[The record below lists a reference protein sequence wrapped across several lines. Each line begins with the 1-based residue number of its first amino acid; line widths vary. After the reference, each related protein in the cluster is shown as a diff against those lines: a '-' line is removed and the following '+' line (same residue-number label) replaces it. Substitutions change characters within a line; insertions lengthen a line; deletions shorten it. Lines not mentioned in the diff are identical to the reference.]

1 MSAVAG
7 DRPRYVAI
15 IMDGNARWAIRQGL
29 SVTEGHRAGT
39 DTLKRTVD
47 VAGDLGV
54 EQLTVYAFSTEN
66 WARPD
71 PEVAGIMSLFVERL
85 RREAPELDERG
96 VRLRIIGRRDRVSD
110 AVREQIE
117 WAEDLT
123 ARHTNRTLFVAFD
136 YGGRAEI
143 LHAAERYE
151 GGGEEQFAKHLY
163 APDLADPQLI
173 IRTGGELRLSNF
185 LLWESAY
192 AEFVFQDVFWPDY
205 GPAELKAAVDEYHR
219 RNRRYGGADVDDVLA
234 TG

>member
-1 MSAVAG
+1 MS

-15 IMDGNARWAIRQGL
+15 IMDGNARWARARGL
-29 SVTEGHRAGT
+29 SITEGHRAGT

-47 VAGDLGV
+47 IAGDLGI

-71 PEVAGIMSLFVERL
+71 AEVTGIMSLFVERL

-110 AVREQIE
+110 SVREQIE
-117 WAEDLT
+117 WAEGLT
-123 ARHTNRTLFVAFD
+123 AHHTELTLFVDFD

-143 LHAAERYE
+143 LHAAEEYG
-151 GGGEEQFAKHLY
+151 GGGEEEFRKHLF
-163 APDLADPQLI
+163 APDLKDPELI

-192 AEFVFQDVFWPDY
+192 SELYFSEKMWPDFDREEFERAVASY
-205 GPAELKAAVDEYHR
+205 GSREYR
-219 RNRRYGGADVDDVLA
+219 FGGR
-234 TG
+234 

>member
-1 MSAVAG
+1 MSG
-7 DRPRYVAI
+7 EGRDRPRNVAI
-15 IMDGNARWAIRQGL
+15 IMDGNARWAASRGL

-47 VAGDLGV
+47 IAGDLGI

-71 PEVAGIMSLFVERL
+71 TEVTGIMSLFVERL

-110 AVREQIE
+110 SVRKQIE
-117 WAEDLT
+117 WAEELT
-123 ARHTNRTLFVAFD
+123 AHHAERTLFVAFD

-143 LHAAERYE
+143 LHAAEAYG
-151 GGGEEQFAKHLY
+151 GGGEDEFRKHLF
-163 APDLADPQLI
+163 APDLKDPELI

-192 AEFVFQDVFWPDY
+192 SELYFSEKMWPDFDREEFERAVSSY
-205 GPAELKAAVDEYHR
+205 GSREYR
-219 RNRRYGGADVDDVLA
+219 FGGR
-234 TG
+234 